1 MKRLIC
7 FILITATL
15 VPLNAI
21 ATTHCIMM
29 SSNTVCTTSN
39 DCYNTSDCTVSC
51 DNVPITII
59 GRCSSTSGNADS
71 SVAANISTSSTSSNN
86 IWCWCTLV
94 SPVTTRWVLRFQ
106 YSSASYC
113 ASQCG
118 RGCRN
123 AMIFDNDSDK
133 NFRSTLFNN
142 IIE

>member
-1 MKRLIC
+1 MFLSNRIVLILLC
-7 FILITATL
+7 VFCTSAYA
-15 VPLNAI
+15 V
-21 ATTHCIMM
+21 THCVKLAA
-29 SSNTVCTTSN
+29 NTVCTTSN

-51 DNVPITII
+51 NNVPVTII
-59 GRCSSTSGNADS
+59 GRCSSTSGTADS
-71 SVAANISTSSTSSNN
+71 SVAANISTSSTTSNN

-133 NFRSTLFNN
+133 SFRSTLFNN